1 MNGVQIELG
10 PVQETL
16 LIPLLGRAE
25 ETRSNRG
32 LINDPK
38 AIEIVDSLDYDFSKW
53 KGIPSL
59 TGASIRTRMFDD
71 AVKEFLS
78 RSPQATVIEI
88 GAGLNTRYERLDNG
102 HAHWLEIDLPDAM
115 ALRKKF
121 FDDTERRVQLSAS
134 VMDSEWLDRVAELP
148 GPYCFV
154 AEAVLI
160 YLYEPEVRKALKPI
174 GERFPGSW
182 LITDTTST
190 QMVEN
195 QHKHDAMKKM
205 RQESWF
211 RWNCD
216 DPNSLSDWGWELEKS
231 QTFMDASPAIRASMP
246 MSYRLLNAFFPWIVR
261 RMTAG
266 YHINQFRAVTHS
278 AQ

>member
-1 MNGVQIELG
+1 MNSIQIDLG

-25 ETRSNRG
+25 ETRKNRG

-38 AIEIVDSLDYDFSKW
+38 AVEIVDSLDYDFSKW

-59 TGASIRTRMFDD
+59 TGASIRTRMFDESVD
-71 AVKEFLS
+71 RFLTQWP
-78 RSPQATVIEI
+78 RGTVIEI
-88 GAGLNTRYERLDNG
+88 GAGLNTRFERLDNG
-102 HAHWLEIDLPDAM
+102 QAHWLEIDLPDAM
-115 ALRKKF
+115 ALRRKF
-121 FDDTERRVQLSAS
+121 FEDTDRRLQLAAS
-134 VMDSEWLDRVAELP
+134 VLDSEWLDQVSELP

-174 GERFPGSW
+174 VERFPGSV

-205 RQESWF
+205 KQESWF
-211 RWNCD
+211 RWSCD
-216 DPNSLSDWGWELEKS
+216 DPKLLSEWGWELEKS
-231 QTFMDASPAIRASMP
+231 QTFMEASPAIRASMP
-246 MSYRLLNAFFPWIVR
+246 GSYRLLLAVFPWMVR

-266 YHINQFRAVTHS
+266 YHINQFKAGTGLN
-278 AQ
+278 